1 MRAQQHTS
9 GFSASFWL
17 YVQKSDLLIRFSSG
31 FAAYEPFGKPGS
43 LSDPHRLREEKPDA
57 GLDFHLPAQ
66 QTDPEGG
73 KRKACFPSDQKPPAS
88 QCGSLACSPSHQ
100 AEEEEGGA
108 LTFTGWPVDGLIP
121 SRSMST
127 GACHKKVQLLETVP
141 KQLDDGKI
149 KSRVPF
155 QAVRPG
161 IAVTYLSLF

>member
-73 KRKACFPSDQKPPAS
+73 GGEKPVSPVIRNPQQVNVARLPVHRLIRLRKGGA
-88 QCGSLACSPSHQ
+88 
-100 AEEEEGGA
+100 GA

-127 GACHKKVQLLETVP
+127 GACHKKVQLLETVQ
-141 KQLDDGKI
+141 KQLDGKI

-155 QAVRPG
+155 
-161 IAVTYLSLF
+161 

>member
-73 KRKACFPSDQKPPAS
+73 GGGREKPVSPVIRNPQQVNVAHLPVHRLIRLRKRR
-88 QCGSLACSPSHQ
+88 GVL
-100 AEEEEGGA
+100 
-108 LTFTGWPVDGLIP
+108 
-121 SRSMST
+121 
-127 GACHKKVQLLETVP
+127 
-141 KQLDDGKI
+141 
-149 KSRVPF
+149 
-155 QAVRPG
+155 
-161 IAVTYLSLF
+161 